1 MNSEYCEDVRNTVSV
16 YKLEPAIGVDGW
28 RRKWCRVI
36 QFGKNREVFRWRAVG
51 GRESWSQRGIRRGYD
66 QVKNVFFVVSR
77 KIRVLTEVER
87 GEKRQKL
94 RNEVIRG
101 VIIRSVQPFLKGS

>member
-1 MNSEYCEDVRNTVSV
+1 MC
-16 YKLEPAIGVDGW
+16 
-28 RRKWCRVI
+28 
-36 QFGKNREVFRWRAVG
+36 
-51 GRESWSQRGIRRGYD
+51 
-66 QVKNVFFVVSR
+66 FFVVSR